1 MPIHPDVGTPTPDAA
16 GERTFV
22 ARQPILDERHQVFA
36 YELLCRDA
44 GPVSNSVDTS
54 ARTLDAAVLSVGLEA
69 LTGGKLAF
77 LSMSR
82 DVLLSDVVTLLPPEG
97 LVLEL
102 PADSGG
108 DPHVVAACRG
118 LADRG
123 YTLALDGFRVG
134 DPGIALQPFADF
146 VKVDVTGVAAADLS
160 AVIAHVRA
168 NGIRPIASHVET
180 HDAFDVARA
189 AGCLLFQGYYFCQP
203 RTFAVKAIS
212 TRPLAQVAL
221 VAALNQPH
229 VTLGAIEDLLKRDP
243 RLSLRVLRCVNS
255 AGFGLRR
262 EVHSIREAL
271 LLLGL
276 HQIRKWA
283 SVWALAGVNGGSPE
297 LVSITVIRAR
307 CCELLGAR
315 MNVPDG
321 GAEYFLL
328 GLCSLLDV
336 VADRP
341 MEEAVKELPLTQDT
355 RDALLGRENPAR
367 HVLDAVMFH
376 ERGDWDAATEA
387 AARVGLDADSLPEA
401 YHQALSW
408 ARQVTAAAA
417 A

>member
-1 MPIHPDVGTPTPDAA
+1 MPDLGASTPEGG

-22 ARQPILDERHQVFA
+22 TRQPILDERNQVFA

-44 GPVSNSVDTS
+44 G
-54 ARTLDAAVLSVGLEA
+54 
-69 LTGGKLAF
+69 GGKLAF
-77 LSMSR
+77 LSISR
-82 DVLLSDVVTLLPPEG
+82 DVLLSDVVTRLYPG
-97 LVLEL
+97 ARWIRV
-102 PADSGG
+102 
-108 DPHVVAACRG
+108 
-118 LADRG
+118 
-123 YTLALDGFRVG
+123 DG
-134 DPGIALQPFADF
+134 PGTALQPFAGF
-146 VKVDVTGVAAADLS
+146 AKVDVAAEEPGDLS
-160 AVIAHVRA
+160 ATIAHVRSH
-168 NGIRPIASHVET
+168 GIRPIAAHVET

-221 VAALNQPH
+221 VAALNKPH
-229 VTLGAIEDLLKRDP
+229 VTLGAIEELLKRG
-243 RLSLRVLRCVNS
+243 LSLRVLRCVNS

-262 EVHSIREAL
+262 EVHSIREAP

-276 HQIRKWA
+276 HQVRKWA

-297 LVSITVIRAR
+297 LVSLTVLRAR

-315 MNVPDG
+315 LNLPDG
-321 GAEYFLL
+321 GPEYFLL

-355 RDALLGRENPAR
+355 RDALLGRQNAAL
-367 HVLDAVMFH
+367 HVLDAVMLH
-376 ERGDWDAATEA
+376 EGGDWDAATKA
-387 AARVGLDADSLPEA
+387 AARVGLGADDLPEA